1 MTRTKRW
8 QRKECNKDI
17 PEEQITEFAIYGIR
31 EDVLGQI
38 ELLEDAGI
46 QYLIVD
52 LDPTRELEAL
62 EIFAHNIIKKS

>member
-1 MTRTKRW
+1 MAKKRM
-8 QRKECNKDI
+8 QQISKDI
-17 PEEQITEFAIYGIR
+17 PEEQITEFAIYGTR

-38 ELLEDAGI
+38 ETGI

-62 EIFAHNIIKKS
+62 EIFAQDIIKKS